1 MGERDLFSWNVLVGG
16 YAKTGFIDAALCLY
30 YRMLLA
36 GIRPDVNSFPCL
48 LRSCGGA
55 MDLVRGGEVHA
66 HVARFGFEMDDDV
79 VNALITMYMK
89 CADIVSARMLFDK
102 MPNRDRISWNAMI
115 SGYFDNMECLE
126 GLKLFFRM
134 LELSIDPDLMTLTS
148 VISA

>member
-1 MGERDLFSWNVLVGG
+1 M
-16 YAKTGFIDAALCLY
+16 
-30 YRMLLA
+30 
-36 GIRPDVNSFPCL
+36 DV
-48 LRSCGGA
+48 
-55 MDLVRGGEVHA
+55 
-66 HVARFGFEMDDDV
+66 DV